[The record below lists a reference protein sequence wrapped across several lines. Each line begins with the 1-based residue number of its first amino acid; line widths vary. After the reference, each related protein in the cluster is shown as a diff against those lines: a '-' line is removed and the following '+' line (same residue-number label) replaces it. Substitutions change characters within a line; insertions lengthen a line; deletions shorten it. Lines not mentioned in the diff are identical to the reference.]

1 MYIIAEMTGG
11 FRAIQ
16 ICRTDNWYMHK
27 LCVGR
32 TERRIILQVCGR
44 KYMVYSTTSIRTQY
58 PGIATDQLDSLCD
71 EIMGELQ
78 CRMLRAEECVDLP
91 KIAGI
96 IEKKHVRYWME
107 TGLLPIKSLETYYGH
122 PLDPAAQQLVAY
134 VHVEMPDIIL
144 LDHEPPADVE
154 QEDLPY

>member
-1 MYIIAEMTGG
+1 
-11 FRAIQ
+11 
-16 ICRTDNWYMHK
+16 
-27 LCVGR
+27 
-32 TERRIILQVCGR
+32 
-44 KYMVYSTTSIRTQY
+44 MVYSTNAIRAQN
-58 PGIATDQLDSLCD
+58 PGMVTEQLDSLCG

-107 TGLLPIKSLETYYGH
+107 AGQLPITSLEAYYGH
-122 PLDPAAQQLVAY
+122 PLDSAAQQLVAY
-134 VHVEMPDIIL
+134 VCVEMPDIIL
-144 LDHEPPADVE
+144 LDHEPPADIE